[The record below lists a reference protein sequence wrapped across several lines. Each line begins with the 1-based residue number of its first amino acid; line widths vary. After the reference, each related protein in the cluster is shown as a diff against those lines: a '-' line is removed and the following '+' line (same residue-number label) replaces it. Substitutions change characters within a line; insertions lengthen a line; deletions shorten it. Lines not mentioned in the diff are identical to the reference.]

1 MSQTP
6 TTPENET
13 SSVGETS
20 AVDRLSRELLRE
32 TAIATE
38 APPVDWES
46 VDAKLFARIKVD
58 AEEKRRRGA
67 HVMWLPVAGG
77 LAAAA
82 AITLLVGRGHDAPGL
97 DGFESPTAEIEP
109 AAGAIVAREGDGE
122 LLIDGRV
129 VATGTTGTT
138 VGAHAVVETRGGA
151 RVLVERKGQ
160 VAFWVEP
167 ASRIVV
173 TRSRGALVIALDRG
187 ALEAKVTP
195 VSNTAQA
202 FAVDVG
208 ASRVAVHGTHF
219 RVARDG
225 SRAVVDLT
233 EGVVSIGAAA
243 AFRGVGATYG
253 ELVTAPAHA
262 EFAIENAVATL
273 TIDHSPSA
281 VRAAVA
287 FAIPAPVA
295 VAPTAPVA
303 LAPTAPTTSPT
314 PTAPAP
320 IIASAPKLELAPS
333 AQPPAIATPDPHA
346 ESTIARAVRACL
358 AARPPAP
365 GVKLIVSTVIDLQ
378 VNDEGTVQLAH
389 FNPPLAPEAQAC
401 ATAAIYRVRF
411 TRSATVSIPIDYQYA
426 Q

>member
-1 MSQTP
+1 MSHDP
-6 TTPENET
+6 NVPKNET

-20 AVDRLSRELLRE
+20 AVDRLSRETRV
-32 TAIATE
+32 ATE

-46 VDAKLFARIKVD
+46 VDAKLFARMKVD

-67 HVMWLPVAGG
+67 HVMWLPIAGA

-82 AITLLVGRGHDAPGL
+82 AIALLVGRGHDAPGV
-97 DGFESPTAEIEP
+97 DGLESPTAEIEP

-129 VATGTTGTT
+129 VATGAAGTT
-138 VGAHAVVETRGGA
+138 VGAHAVVETRGSV

-173 TRSRGALVIALDRG
+173 TRSRGTLVIALDRG

-195 VSNTAQA
+195 VTTTAQA

-233 EGVVSIGAAA
+233 EGVVSIGAPV
-243 AFRGVGATYG
+243 AFRSVGATYA

-262 EFAIENAVATL
+262 EFATENAAATL
-273 TIDHSPSA
+273 TIDHAPSA

-303 LAPTAPTTSPT
+303 LAPTLPTTSSSPT
-314 PTAPAP
+314 PAAPAP
-320 IIASAPKLELAPS
+320 IVASAPKLGLAPS

-346 ESTIARAVRACL
+346 EATIARAVRACL

-365 GVKLIVSTVIDLQ
+365 GVKLIVSTVIELQ
-378 VNDEGTVQLAH
+378 ADDDGTVQLAR